1 MKEKESKTGRTH
13 VVFLLGGWDIG
24 GAERVT
30 SVLANAFVKIGF
42 RVTIAA
48 FKFERRDLLEQGSR
62 EIEVCELAYP
72 VGSSG
77 NIAKLRATL
86 APDEKIFVINN
97 WALPFI
103 STRFLRKAVK
113 GYDANI
119 IACLH
124 NTPITNGKIADA
136 KNKVLRFVWRI
147 LSGINMHLVYQ
158 ASAAY
163 VLLSKSFEPLFRRMA
178 FLPLS
183 RKLCSIA
190 NPLTLAAAPAEKENV
205 LLYVGRLEETQKRVS
220 RVFSIWRTLQSRL
233 PDWRLEIVG
242 DGPDRGHYE
251 KMAEGLARVTFHGFQ
266 NPTAYYARS
275 KIFLLPSD
283 FEGFPLVLAETM
295 AAKCVPIA
303 YGSYASVYDIIDS
316 GEDGLIVS
324 APYDEAA
331 FQEAVLSLAKDAER
345 TEAMAARAQAKSKT
359 FTLDA
364 IVTKWQDLFGVLGN

>member
-1 MKEKESKTGRTH
+1 MKEKETKTGRTH

-72 VGSSG
+72 VGSPD
-77 NIAKLRATL
+77 NIAKLRAVF
-86 APDEKIFVINN
+86 APNEKIFVINN

-113 GYDANI
+113 GYNAKI

-124 NTPITNGKIADA
+124 NTPITNGKIAGA

-147 LSGINMHLVYQ
+147 LSGINMHLVYRT
-158 ASAAY
+158 SDAY

-178 FLPLS
+178 FLPVS

-220 RVFSIWRTLQSRL
+220 RVLSIWRTLQSRL
-233 PDWRLEIVG
+233 PDWRLDIVG
-242 DGPDRGHYE
+242 DGPDRGLYE
-251 KMAEGLARVTFHGFQ
+251 KMAESLARVTFHGFQ

-316 GEDGLIVS
+316 DTDGIVLPT
-324 APYDEAA
+324 PYDDDSFADA
-331 FQEAVLSLAKDAER
+331 ICSLANDRTRLDDLARKAE
-345 TEAMAARAQAKSKT
+345 EKAKS
-359 FTLDA
+359 FTVDA
-364 IVTKWQDLFGVLGN
+364 VVKKWLMLFERI